1 MYEKAASDVHFTTV
15 RLGKTDLQE
24 LSSSLSQ
31 VTPLAA
37 AAGVGIDQV
46 GAAIATL
53 TAGGTQ
59 TSVATTQLRQMFSE
73 LGKDTTVVAQAFKT
87 VSGQSF
93 PEFIKSGKTVEDA
106 LSLLNDYADEAG
118 TTINNLFGSVEA
130 GSAALVLTGSGADMF
145 SSSLE
150 QMAESAGAT
159 EDAFQTMDNTVSR
172 RMEKIGVKIDSFMER
187 IGEKILPVVEETILP
202 AIESVMDFLDLLFGK
217 IDDGTA
223 QSVISFH
230 PLFGVFETLKQWWEE
245 NGETVIAGCAVVW
258 DAIVALWT
266 QIEPYVTAAMDVLN
280 TIIDTGLGTILDIIT
295 LVFALIAGDNEKAG
309 ELIYSINLR
318 ILNNLGTLIENGIN
332 TILEFIETSLKAL
345 LRFVADIAIGIVSI
359 FQNAVNSAIDAVN
372 SLIEMWNEFVAE
384 TGLGPTIGLFKEVTI
399 TDNIEDLASGLID
412 RIALPRVTMI
422 SDRISDL
429 EKQYEE
435 LLAEQRKSSG
445 ETVTDIT
452 DNSVTNTRINLTQ
465 NITTNTP
472 EDAWIQAGKEMTL
485 TSLGGGG
492 RG

>member
-1 MYEKAASDVHFTTV
+1 M
-15 RLGKTDLQE
+15 
-24 LSSSLSQ
+24 
-31 VTPLAA
+31 
-37 AAGVGIDQV
+37 
-46 GAAIATL
+46 
-53 TAGGTQ
+53 
-59 TSVATTQLRQMFSE
+59 
-73 LGKDTTVVAQAFKT
+73 
-87 VSGQSF
+87 
-93 PEFIKSGKTVEDA
+93 
-106 LSLLNDYADEAG
+106 
-118 TTINNLFGSVEA
+118 
-130 GSAALVLTGSGADMF
+130 
-145 SSSLE
+145 
-150 QMAESAGAT
+150 
-159 EDAFQTMDNTVSR
+159 
-172 RMEKIGVKIDSFMER
+172 
-187 IGEKILPVVEETILP
+187 
-202 AIESVMDFLDLLFGK
+202 
-217 IDDGTA
+217 
-223 QSVISFH
+223 
-230 PLFGVFETLKQWWEE
+230 
-245 NGETVIAGCAVVW
+245 CC
-258 DAIVALWT
+258 
-266 QIEPYVTAAMDVLN
+266 
-280 TIIDTGLGTILDIIT
+280 
-295 LVFALIAGDNEKAG
+295 KAG

-332 TILEFIETSLKAL
+332 TILEFIELSLKAL

-435 LLAEQRKSSG
+435 LLAEQRKSEQRKSSG